1 MFRKELEKFLWDLLS
16 YAYED
21 NKSRRILSNYFINII
36 FSSFVSL
43 TMAVGAGGGE
53 LNFINELDIDIED
66 AAYSYYE

>member
-1 MFRKELEKFLWDLLS
+1 MTK
-16 YAYED
+16 D
-21 NKSRRILSNYFINII
+21 NISRRILSNYFINII
-36 FSSFVSL
+36 FSSFVSF